1 MPSLVRM
8 AFDPDDEDYLMV
20 GTDGGLYESFDL
32 GKTWRHINNMPIT
45 QYYKVAVDYDEPF
58 YNVYGGTQDNNSH
71 GGPSRTDNNIG
82 IRHSDWFVTLG
93 GDGHQSAVD
102 PNNPDIVYA
111 QWQQGKRQPVVPSMR
126 RPLLVRDRAGG
137 VRAGDG
143 GLGSQGPK
151 AGRRPRGRGPARVD
165 EGGVRGGRPVYF
177 LAGG

>member
-1 MPSLVRM
+1 VPSTRPAARVYHADVRLHVTEDGGKTMQMLDHDTKHVDHHAM
-8 AFDPDDEDYLMV
+8 AFNPDDENYLMV

-32 GKTWRHINNMPIT
+32 GESWRHIGNMPIT

-111 QWQQGKRQPVVPSMR
+111 QWQQGNLTRFDRKTGETVYI
-126 RPLLVRDRAGG
+126 RPQARATTGT
-137 VRAGDG
+137 
-143 GLGSQGPK
+143 
-151 AGRRPRGRGPARVD
+151 PR
-165 EGGVRGGRPVYF
+165 Y
-177 LAGG
+177 